1 MMPASHVRATPPKPH
16 TTVPK
21 QELNKDDTNG
31 HTEVSWSLYEEL
43 QLTEERWEWEKWS
56 SPGKSTAIG

>member
-31 HTEVSWSLYEEL
+31 HAEVS
-43 QLTEERWEWEKWS
+43 
-56 SPGKSTAIG
+56 